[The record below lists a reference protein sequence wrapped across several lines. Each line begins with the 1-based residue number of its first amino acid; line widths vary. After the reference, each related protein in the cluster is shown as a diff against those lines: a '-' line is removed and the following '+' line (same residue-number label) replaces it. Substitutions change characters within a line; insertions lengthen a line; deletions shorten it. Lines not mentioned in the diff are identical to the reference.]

1 MNLFKPLL
9 LALLFIFVS
18 CTNWKNLD
26 KGLGRIQH
34 IDQAI
39 STFGPP
45 QSSNKVNDRMFYTW
59 SSSRSMTALMP
70 TTTSYQGSIGN
81 ENFYGTRTSNQAMN
95 LNYNAK
101 IDFETDSNGK
111 VIRYW
116 YNGNSGG
123 LLPYLK
129 ALERYGFTR
138 EIGTNIPIPKVS
150 ASTEKWLEEN
160 GYTKDSDFYKLDD
173 KLRNDEITI
182 KDYIEQKKI
191 LESNL
196 PKKK

>member
-1 MNLFKPLL
+1 MNSFKPLL
-9 LALLFIFVS
+9 LGLLFIFAS

-81 ENFYGTRTSNQAMN
+81 ENFYGTSTSNQAMN

-138 EIGTNIPIPKVS
+138 EAKLEIIDEGKISFEKQQELDDELQRQADSIKLKP
-150 ASTEKWLEEN
+150 STEEWMKER
-160 GYTKDSDFYKLDD
+160 GYL
-173 KLRNDEITI
+173 
-182 KDYIEQKKI
+182 KK
-191 LESNL
+191 
-196 PKKK
+196 